1 MGRATTED
9 FLINWRNTSESV
21 EMSKASSLRRFEFR
35 SLERLCPMGVCHL
48 AYT

>member
-9 FLINWRNTSESV
+9 FLMNWRNTSESV
-21 EMSKASSLRRFEFR
+21 EMSEASSLRPLVFR
-35 SLERLCPMGVCHL
+35 SFERLCPMGVCHL